1 MNGFGNNR
9 LTDAMQ
15 EVDVT
20 DSVVMN
26 GEEHVQGN
34 VVLWVIMKD
43 FGPGLLAHI
52 RGIVQNEHDA
62 EDVLQE
68 VYLSASMKYAT
79 FQQERALRP
88 WLYAIAH
95 NHAIDFLR
103 RKHRRVRLVS
113 HIAQES
119 PHDAEGLT
127 PEALLLDDSVKDPVD
142 TMIEDERAE
151 FVRALVASL
160 PNQNHRQVVEL
171 VHVRGLKYREA
182 ADAIGISIGTL
193 KSRLHAAMIQLRE
206 LGQSAGEP

>member
-1 MNGFGNNR
+1 
-9 LTDAMQ
+9 
-15 EVDVT
+15 
-20 DSVVMN
+20 MN

-68 VYLSASMKYAT
+68 VYLAASTHYQT

-95 NHAIDFLR
+95 NRAIDFLR
-103 RKHRRVRLVS
+103 RQHRRVRLVS
-113 HIAQES
+113 HAVSES
-119 PHDAEGLT
+119 THDTEGLI
-127 PEALLLDDSVKDPVD
+127 PESLLHDESSEEPIDAL
-142 TMIEDERAE
+142 IRDERSQLL
-151 FVRALVASL
+151 RALVASL
-160 PNQNHRQVVEL
+160 PNQDHRQVVEL
-171 VHVRGLKYREA
+171 VYLQTLKYQEA

-193 KSRLHAAMIQLRE
+193 KSRLHSAMIQLRE